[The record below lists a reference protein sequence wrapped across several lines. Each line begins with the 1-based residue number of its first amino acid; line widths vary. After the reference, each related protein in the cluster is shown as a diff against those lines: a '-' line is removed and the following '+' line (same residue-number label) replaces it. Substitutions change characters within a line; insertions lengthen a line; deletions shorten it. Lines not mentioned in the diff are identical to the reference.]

1 MPRFGKTMLASGLAL
16 LVGAPA
22 ALAQVAGI
30 PVYYNPRGGTG
41 VSVAGN
47 LGFLS
52 SDGGDGKG
60 FAVTGGIGAGPA
72 YITASVG
79 QFNPA
84 AVGGFN
90 PDAEMT
96 YGGTVSF
103 KVFGGGML
111 PLSISPQIG
120 VGMVKFGNQT
130 LTSIPIGV
138 GVGLNLPLFPLKPWI
153 APRVAFQRVTNV
165 PTGVGTATETQ
176 SESRIGVSA
185 GADFNLLLGLGFHAA
200 VDYEPKK
207 DLLPS
212 TTVFGIGAHFNFRVP
227 MM

>member
-1 MPRFGKTMLASGLAL
+1 MPRFGKLMLASGLAL
-16 LVGAPA
+16 VAGAPA

-60 FAVTGGIGAGPA
+60 YAVTGGIGAGPA

-84 AVGGFN
+84 SVGSVN

-103 KVFGGGML
+103 KLFGGGVL

-120 VGMVKFGNQT
+120 VGMVKFGGVT
-130 LTSIPIGV
+130 YTSVPIGV

-153 APRVAFQRVTNV
+153 APRVRLARSSGGGL
-165 PTGVGTATETQ
+165 PSDSETF
-176 SESRIGVSA
+176 IGVSA

-200 VDYEPKK
+200 FDYEPKK
-207 DLLPS
+207 TVNNVDIPS